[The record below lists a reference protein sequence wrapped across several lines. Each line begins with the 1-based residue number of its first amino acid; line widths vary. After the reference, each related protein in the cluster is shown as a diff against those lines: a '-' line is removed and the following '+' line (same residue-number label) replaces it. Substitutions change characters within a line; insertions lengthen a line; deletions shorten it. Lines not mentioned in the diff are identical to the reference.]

1 MTLRMRPSTSAPT
14 GIMIGEPVS
23 VTSMPRTKP
32 SVASIAMVR
41 TTDSPRCCETSSTRF
56 SFSLEM
62 LAFESVSAFRILGS
76 LPGGNSTST
85 TGPITWMT
93 LPLPLP
99 VLLIVV
105 IRV

>member
-1 MTLRMRPSTSAPT
+1 MTLRMRPRHFGAHRHHDRRARV
-14 GIMIGEPVS
+14 GHFDAAHEALGGVHGDGAHHRLAQ
-23 VTSMPRTKP
+23 VLR
-32 SVASIAMVR
+32 
-41 TTDSPRCCETSSTRF
+41 DLSSTRF
-56 SFSLEM
+56 SFSFVM

-93 LPLPLP
+93 LPLPLA

-105 IRV
+105 I